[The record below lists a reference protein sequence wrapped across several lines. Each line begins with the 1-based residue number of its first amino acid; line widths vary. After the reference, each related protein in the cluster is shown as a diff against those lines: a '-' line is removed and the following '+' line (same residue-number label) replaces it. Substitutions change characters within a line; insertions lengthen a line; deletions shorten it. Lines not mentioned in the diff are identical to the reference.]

1 MVEIFVAKRQ
11 CETLINET
19 DGSLIQ
25 PPILFFYNP
34 RINYSQVVKYFDFF
48 VVEMSARR
56 IGIESWQFTKY
67 LKSRISKYKIERKSS
82 EKNPRHGSLVFY
94 VLNTMKASDF
104 DKLT

>member
-25 PPILFFYNP
+25 PPILVFFYNP

-56 IGIESWQFTKY
+56 IGIESWQFTRY
-67 LKSRISKYKIERKSS
+67 LEKPDLKVQDRK
-82 EKNPRHGSLVFY
+82 EKF
-94 VLNTMKASDF
+94 
-104 DKLT
+104 